1 MSIYVKEGKSKN
13 TLHWFNSKLHLN
25 YQPQTL
31 ATKLFL
37 RFLFVIDE
45 NDKYQHPHPQDAND
59 DGGLTFPGIC
69 FHDVGDKDIVGWGS
83 IALGGMG
90 RRARH
95 DTHQS
100 SHRSL
105 CRVSQKI
112 AGSSGPKCYT
122 QKQHFKFGFCPRQA
136 QHVIHQSSHR
146 YICWVPQKIYSMLLG
161 SNCASHIWTVMSRK
175 IVPKGRMYNTTQGWI
190 VRNYVYGGETYI
202 FLDDAYTNRRQN
214 KWINQFFVL

>member
-13 TLHWFNSKLHLN
+13 TLHWFNSKLHRN

-83 IALGGMG
+83 IAG
-90 RRARH
+90 RDGPAGTTRH
-95 DTHQS
+95 TSEQPQISMSGVPKD
-100 SHRSL
+100 
-105 CRVSQKI
+105 CRVIRAKMPYPKTTFQVWFLPQT
-112 AGSSGPKCYT
+112 SSTCHTSEQPQIYMLGAPKDLFHALGVKLC
-122 QKQHFKFGFCPRQA
+122 QPHLNSHVQEDCP
-136 QHVIHQSSHR
+136 
-146 YICWVPQKIYSMLLG
+146 K
-161 SNCASHIWTVMSRK
+161 
-175 IVPKGRMYNTTQGWI
+175 
-190 VRNYVYGGETYI
+190 
-202 FLDDAYTNRRQN
+202 RQN
-214 KWINQFFVL
+214 V